1 MHFNIE
7 ALRQLED
14 RYRAKLINSLSG
26 FKSANLIGTTDGKG
40 NHNLAIVSSAF
51 HIGAN
56 PPLVGMIMRPHTV
69 TRDTLENILELGE
82 YTINQVN
89 AEIWKEA
96 HQTSA
101 RYEQQVSEF
110 DEAGLTPEWV
120 DGVKAPFVAESRLKY
135 SLVLRESQTL
145 EINGTV
151 LVIGEINHV
160 LVEDDVI
167 AQDGYIDIEALET
180 VAVSGLDSYHVTN
193 RLGRLSYAKPDKKP
207 DVID

>member
-40 NHNLAIVSSAF
+40 NHNLAIVSSVF

-89 AEIWKEA
+89 AQIWKEA

>member
-1 MHFNIE
+1 MHFNNE
-7 ALRQLED
+7 ELGKLED

-40 NHNLAIVSSAF
+40 NHNLAIVSSVF

-89 AEIWKEA
+89 ADIWKES

-101 RYEQQVSEF
+101 RYEQLVSEF
-110 DEAGLTPEWV
+110 AEAGLTPEWL

-135 SLVLRESQTL
+135 SLLLRQSQTL

-151 LVIGEINHV
+151 LVIGEINNV

-167 AQDGYIDIEALET
+167 ANDGYIDIEALET

>member
-40 NHNLAIVSSAF
+40 NHNLAIVSSVF

-89 AEIWKEA
+89 VEIWREA

-110 DEAGLTPEWV
+110 DEVGLTPEWV
-120 DGVKAPFVAESRLKY
+120 DEAKAPFVAESRLKY

-167 AQDGYIDIEALET
+167 AHDGYIDIEALET

>member
-40 NHNLAIVSSAF
+40 NHNLAIVSSVF

-110 DEAGLTPEWV
+110 DDVGLTPEWV